1 VLVAATIIH
10 GVQPG
15 PLLAVIH
22 LSRSII
28 MRVILVLCTVG
39 ALALANRLFD
49 ICLMAFIGVCGFVLR
64 KAWGALPLPW
74 RRS

>member
-1 VLVAATIIH
+1 
-10 GVQPG
+10 
-15 PLLAVIH
+15 
-22 LSRSII
+22 